1 MQILIVSASSRKN
14 SQSLKV
20 AQFIEKRFAA
30 LDPSDVKASVYSLE
44 GNPLPLWDEGVWD
57 KTPEWQKIWTPVSEK
72 LKAAEAFVFV
82 VPEWGGMVPPQFKNF
97 LLLTGKEMAHKPVL
111 LVTVSAGMG
120 GAYPISE
127 LRASGYKNT
136 YLSYLPEHIIIRYAE
151 KMLNEGPAVDENE
164 QRMRDRIDHE
174 LKLLK
179 VYGQAYKG
187 IRENTE
193 VDVLKYPSG
202 M

>member
-1 MQILIVSASSRKN
+1 
-14 SQSLKV
+14 
-20 AQFIEKRFAA
+20 
-30 LDPSDVKASVYSLE
+30 
-44 GNPLPLWDEGVWD
+44 
-57 KTPEWQKIWTPVSEK
+57 
-72 LKAAEAFVFV
+72 
-82 VPEWGGMVPPQFKNF
+82 
-97 LLLTGKEMAHKPVL
+97 MAHKPVL

-136 YLSYLPEHIIIRYAE
+136 YISYLPEHIIVRHAE
-151 KMLNEGPAVDENE
+151 KMLNDGPPADENE
-164 QRMRDRIDHE
+164 TRMRERIDHM

-179 VYGQAYKG
+179 VYGKAYKG

-193 VDVLKYPSG
+193 VDVLQYPSG